1 MQKKILMITSSYDKT
16 CSYLIKKFSQLTFFR
31 LDLDKFSDYHVTF
44 SADGFKIKD
53 TNQYIDTKTCE
64 SIYFRKPSMEKL
76 DGIFDNHYHAYI
88 HKETYA
94 FIEGIVES
102 FDGTVLT
109 KPSVMRRANN
119 KILQASLAAQAGL
132 RLPEFAITND
142 VYLLKHFS
150 KNGGIIKPI
159 AIGEITSG
167 SSKEFVQTNMIDPA
181 FEANNFEYSPVYLQD
196 YIEKEFEV
204 RITVVDGQFFPV
216 KINSENNVDWRKPN
230 NKVSYEICSIPIT
243 IRSSC
248 LNFMELCNMKFG
260 CFDFIVK
267 NSVWYFLEMN
277 ANGQWAWLEFATK
290 NSISNAIISYLTNCS
305 TQKEQ

>member
-119 KILQASLAAQAGL
+119 KILQASLAAQVPSFT
-132 RLPEFAITND
+132 RVCN
-142 VYLLKHFS
+142 
-150 KNGGIIKPI
+150 
-159 AIGEITSG
+159 
-167 SSKEFVQTNMIDPA
+167 
-181 FEANNFEYSPVYLQD
+181 
-196 YIEKEFEV
+196 
-204 RITVVDGQFFPV
+204 
-216 KINSENNVDWRKPN
+216 
-230 NKVSYEICSIPIT
+230 YE
-243 IRSSC
+243 
-248 LNFMELCNMKFG
+248 
-260 CFDFIVK
+260 
-267 NSVWYFLEMN
+267 
-277 ANGQWAWLEFATK
+277 
-290 NSISNAIISYLTNCS
+290 
-305 TQKEQ
+305 